1 MFIKCKYV
9 LAGLAIAGA
18 SLFPMKNANAE
29 PVNVNWTQVYVG
41 NNAEADY
48 PGVDFGDLK
57 YTDSPIA
64 KLYHIEKT
72 PFFFLLNREGQIV
85 SKNSSID
92 IVGNEIYK
100 LFKHI

>member
-1 MFIKCKYV
+1 
-9 LAGLAIAGA
+9 
-18 SLFPMKNANAE
+18 MKWINIC
-29 PVNVNWTQVYVG
+29 
-41 NNAEADY
+41 
-48 PGVDFGDLK
+48 DLK

-64 KLYHIEKT
+64 KLYHIEKLL
-72 PFFFLLNREGQIV
+72 FLSVESQGQIV